1 MVLIYYLGN
10 INSHRVPHLQPSWQ
24 IHSLWAIL
32 NKQSK
37 ITCIYK
43 LLNWYFLPKVI
54 ILIKMLW
61 VAPNVATVSTETKK
75 HKPRLQIMLITLFL
89 EKLKIKST
97 LIHSTVL
104 IHHHWV
110 HRTRLKF
117 NLLFHAFHFSFTK
130 KFLYSNIWNCS
141 RDLFYSEARDVLTD
155 VWNDNIVCGFLVLN
169 QLTWKIQ
176 NTGGRTFYG

>member
-1 MVLIYYLGN
+1 MVLIYNLIISTHIGYHTSNHHGKFTAYEQYWISRVKSLAFISYWTDISYLKWSFWLKCFEWPLMLQLFQLKQKSTSQDYKSSL
-10 INSHRVPHLQPSWQ
+10 SH
-24 IHSLWAIL
+24 
-32 NKQSK
+32 
-37 ITCIYK
+37 
-43 LLNWYFLPKVI
+43 F
-54 ILIKMLW
+54 
-61 VAPNVATVSTETKK
+61 
-75 HKPRLQIMLITLFL
+75 FL
-89 EKLKIKST
+89 ENLKIKST

-117 NLLFHAFHFSFTK
+117 NLLFHAFLFSFTK
-130 KFLYSNIWNCS
+130 QFLYSNIWNCS

-176 NTGGRTFYG
+176 NTGGRTF